1 MLYWIVLLSLL
12 SNQKQIKMKKK
23 ELTENQK
30 QIISDITN
38 EFIKIN
44 ESKSKIKEEGFIDF
58 NSIYLE
64 RNKDIETRREIE
76 LYNKS
81 VLQSNRDFIYTIMDT
96 LNLELREH
104 GLNCFFREDEENNI
118 HHSLRINDIRNQLGQ
133 QSFGICFE
141 TKQTT
146 IYFNSGIE
154 QISKYIP
161 ITQFYLNSL
170 CSVKFKNLE
179 DMCSYDEFMK
189 NLKRLMLSIK

>member
-1 MLYWIVLLSLL
+1 
-12 SNQKQIKMKKK
+12 MKKK

-104 GLNCFFREDEENNI
+104 GLNCFFREDEKNNF